1 MLISSFLKI
10 ANSHKLSHG
19 QFNDFLYSHPD
30 ITNIGYTWKSKTRER
45 RVNQIEYIY
54 RMVGIL
60 KEKGHARKIF
70 VSPYSNVTTKLTD
83 RDLDYTTK
91 YLDEIN
97 GIKGNTQGRFY
108 RYYMTF

>member
-1 MLISSFLKI
+1 
-10 ANSHKLSHG
+10 
-19 QFNDFLYSHPD
+19 
-30 ITNIGYTWKSKTRER
+30 
-45 RVNQIEYIY
+45 
-54 RMVGIL
+54 MVDIL

-83 RDLDYTTK
+83 RDLDDTTK

-108 RYYMTF
+108 RYYMPF